1 MNNRKKS
8 KQKSKEDHLLE
19 VLEDLEKDL
28 NCSKITLEIKD
39 NHISRYNK
47 ILKAAKIEYQKL
59 FNKNKSLIE
68 ENKKFKQQKEQQQQ
82 QQQRGQSKK

>member
-39 NHISRYNK
+39 NQRSRYNK